1 MFDASTIW
9 VLIPITALLI
19 PVFGIAAGAFN
30 KWVEV
35 QEKQQ
40 SGTSTEELENAVKQI
55 KAELKSHQAG
65 LEQRVANLETI
76 ITSQTWDVLLDS
88 SIDASDK
95 RFLTDV
101 STEVEGLKRDLSDAD
116 KAERLA
122 KRIK

>member
-1 MFDASTIW
+1 MFDPATIW
-9 VLIPITALLI
+9 VLIPIAA
-19 PVFGIAAGAFN
+19 IAAGAFSEWM
-30 KWVEV
+30 KFKA
-35 QEKQQ
+35 KQQ
-40 SGTSTEELENAVKQI
+40 KLGASTEELEAALESI
-55 KAELKSHQAG
+55 KAELKNHQAG

-88 SIDASDK
+88 SLDASDK

-101 STEVEGLKRDLSDAD
+101 SAEVEGLKRDLSDAD

>member
-1 MFDASTIW
+1 MLDASTIW

-19 PVFGIAAGAFN
+19 PVFGIVAGAFN

-40 SGTSTEELENAVKQI
+40 SGASAAELENAIKQI
-55 KAELKSHQAG
+55 KAELKSHQVG

-88 SIDASDK
+88 SMDANDK
-95 RFLTDV
+95 RFLTSV
-101 STEVEGLKRDLSDAD
+101 SAEVEDLKRDLSDAD

-122 KRIK
+122 KRIR